1 MLFNV
6 NTSPMAGQDGNRLTS
21 SMLTERLETE
31 VRYINRLLI
40 GVNRLFDG
48 TSGDGG
54 TLC

>member
-31 VRYINRLLI
+31 VRIILIGNHREINRLFTI
-40 GVNRLFDG
+40 
-48 TSGDGG
+48 TE
-54 TLC
+54 